1 MTNHL
6 HIYTLGAF
14 EMEFLAFPEELILS
28 IAQELQSEGDLNSLA
43 QANRRLYEVLNVH
56 LYCSHIQRCGGIAAL
71 LHAAKRGDEDQIRFL
86 LEKGAEV
93 RGPQRKGKREKILE
107 TPLLLAAQ
115 NGHARIVSLLLATN
129 QLDPDHRDSKY
140 KLTPLSWA
148 AAKGHVDVVKVLLEA
163 EGVNPDSLNRIRR
176 TPLSHAAENGH
187 VEIVKLLLET
197 GKVNLQSRDVIVKR
211 TPLEWAGSP
220 HTIDENSGSSESK
233 SETIAPCDSKGCT
246 RKPCLPWASGHNYEA
261 ILDLFLQHG
270 VYLGVNRDFYGHAST
285 VLTWAAECG
294 FEPLVKILLRKGL
307 PVDPYGA
314 RSPLSFAA
322 ERGDLA
328 VVKLLLENGANPMSH
343 NGPFGREGSPLLYAA
358 ERGHKAVAKAL
369 LERTVNR
376 ETYLNK
382 SELAWT
388 PLIWA
393 VRAGQS
399 LVTRLLIQE
408 HARRWPGIDI
418 GWELFYLAAWNGHE
432 VIVKMLLDVGSIDVN
447 ACGKEGITALIAAII
462 ERKGAVTR
470 LWLCLGDIDVNATDK
485 HGRTA
490 LTWASKN
497 RIEWIIELL
506 LQKGAETIYRD
517 LWKEG
522 DPYFT
527 INVRERP
534 PFRLRPWSK
543 VKLSHS

>member
-1 MTNHL
+1 
-6 HIYTLGAF
+6 
-14 EMEFLAFPEELILS
+14 MEFLAFPEELILS

-56 LYCSHIQRCGGIAAL
+56 LYCSHIQHRGGIAAL
-71 LHAAKRGDEDQIRFL
+71 LHAAQRGDEHNIRL
-86 LEKGAEV
+86 LLDKGAEV
-93 RGPQRKGKREKILE
+93 RGSPQRRWKRGKRGKSHE

-129 QLDPDHRDSKY
+129 QLDPDHRDGKY

-148 AAKGHVDVVKVLLEA
+148 AAKGHVEVVKILLA
-163 EGVNPDSLNRIRR
+163 VEGVNPDSFNRIRR

-197 GKVNLQSRDVIVKR
+197 GKVALHSRDVIVRR
-211 TPLEWAGSP
+211 TPLQWAGSP
-220 HTIDENSGSSESK
+220 RTIDEDSESSESE
-233 SETIAPCDSKGCT
+233 SGTIAACDGDGCT
-246 RKPCLPWASGHNYEA
+246 RKSCLPWASGHNYEA

-270 VYLGVNRDFYGHAST
+270 FNLDAAWDSWDLYGHAST
-285 VLTWAAECG
+285 VLTWVAECG
-294 FEPLVKILLRKGL
+294 FEPLVKILLQKGL
-307 PVDPYGA
+307 RVDPNGV

-343 NGPFGREGSPLLYAA
+343 KGPSAWHVSPLSYAA
-358 ERGHKAVAKAL
+358 ERGHEAVATAL

-388 PLIWA
+388 PLVWA
-393 VRAGQS
+393 ARAGQC
-399 LVTRLLIQE
+399 LVTKLLIQE
-408 HARRWPGIDI
+408 HARRWPEIEI
-418 GWELFYLAAWNGHE
+418 GWQPFFLAARKGHE
-432 VIVKMLLDVGSIDVN
+432 AIVKMLLDVGSIDVN
-447 ACGKEGITALIAAII
+447 TYGEEGITTLTAAII
-462 ERKGAVTR
+462 ERHGVVVR
-470 LWLCLGDIDVNATDK
+470 LLLSLEDIDVNATDK
-485 HGRTA
+485 HGWTA

-497 RIEWIIELL
+497 RIEWAIKLL
-506 LQKGAETIYRD
+506 LQKGAKTAYQD

-522 DPYFT
+522 NPHFM
-527 INVRERP
+527 VKVGERP
-534 PFRLRPWSK
+534 HYMLPRQWSK
-543 VKLSHS
+543 IKLSHS